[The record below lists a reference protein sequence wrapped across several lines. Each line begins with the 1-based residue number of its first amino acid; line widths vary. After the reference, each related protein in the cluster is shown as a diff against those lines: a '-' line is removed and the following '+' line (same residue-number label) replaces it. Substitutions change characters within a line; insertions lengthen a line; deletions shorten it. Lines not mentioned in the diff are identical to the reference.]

1 MAMRLA
7 FALGLH
13 VDVSNYVAEG
23 SLQKEEADLRKDVFW
38 GAYVID
44 Q

>member
-1 MAMRLA
+1 MRLA

-13 VDVSNYVAEG
+13 VDVSKYVDEG
-23 SLQKEEADLRKDVFW
+23 SLRPEEAELRKDVFW

>member
-1 MAMRLA
+1 MRLA

-13 VDVSNYVAEG
+13 VDVTSHVEDG
-23 SLQKEEADLRKDVFW
+23 SMSQDEADLRRDVFW
-38 GAYVID
+38 GAYIID